1 MRSPFFSAGAL
12 RCIILIA
19 VAIVVPITFTGCG
32 SSTFSDPAASK
43 APTASMLAQTTS
55 VPPILL
61 FNGTGT
67 LAADVSAWET
77 ILNTLKLSYAT
88 ANSSEMNSMT
98 ETKLKTYKLLLVP
111 GGNSATIGKYL
122 TTTATTNIHNAVQ
135 AGLHYFGG
143 CAGGFLAEDS
153 SIYNVLN
160 LTSGVWFNLYNN
172 GGKGTGLTAVE
183 ISYPNGTKLDQLW
196 QDGPEFAGW
205 GSIVAKYPDNTPAVV
220 EGKSGLGWVILCGF
234 HPEAPASWRNGL
246 TFTTSV
252 AVDNAYAGT
261 LVTAALNGTT
271 LPHF

>member
-1 MRSPFFSAGAL
+1 MRLPFFSAGAL

-32 SSTFSDPAASK
+32 SSTFSGPAPSK

-77 ILNTLKLSYAT
+77 ILNSHKLTYAT

-98 ETKLKTYKLLLVP
+98 QTKLKTYKLLLVP

-122 TTTATTNIHNAVQ
+122 TKTATANIHNAVQ
-135 AGLHYFGG
+135 AGLRYFGG
-143 CAGGFLAEDS
+143 CAGGFFAGD
-153 SIYNVLN
+153 SIYNGVY
-160 LTSGVWFNLYNN
+160 LTPGVWFNVYHN
-172 GGKGTGLTAVE
+172 GGKGTGITAVQ
-183 ISYPNGTKLDQLW
+183 ISYPNNTKLDQLW
-196 QDGPEFAGW
+196 QDGPQFTGW
-205 GSIVAKYPDNTPAVV
+205 GSIVAKYPDGTPAVV

-246 TFTTSV
+246 TFTTSA

-261 LVTAALNGTT
+261 LVTAALNGTS